1 MTAVRFGLIGYGAWG
16 SHHARA
22 IAAVPD
28 AELVAISARSESS
41 RQAAAAAHPQAR
53 LHSDYH
59 RLLSEEQLDI
69 VSVVLPSDLH
79 YEVGRAVLESGRHLL
94 LEKPMALSVAQ
105 CSELIELAAASGDGL
120 PSVTNSAFRLS
131 GERLRN

>member
-22 IAAVPD
+22 IAAVAD
-28 AELVAISARSESS
+28 AELVAISARSASN
-41 RQAAAAAHPQAR
+41 RQAAGAAHPQAR

-79 YEVGRAVLESGRHLL
+79 FEVGWAVLESGRHLL

-105 CSELIELAAASGDGL
+105 CSELIELAAARGTMDCRRS
-120 PSVTNSAFRLS
+120 
-131 GERLRN
+131 